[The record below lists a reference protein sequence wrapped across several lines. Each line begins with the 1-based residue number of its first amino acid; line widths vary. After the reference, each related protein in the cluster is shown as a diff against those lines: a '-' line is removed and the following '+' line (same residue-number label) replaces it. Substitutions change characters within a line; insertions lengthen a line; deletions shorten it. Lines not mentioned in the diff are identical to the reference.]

1 MKRFVP
7 WKRLCSL
14 IAAECQRA
22 ADEMSDPN
30 AKELMLYV
38 ASRWLALA
46 KADER
51 RAALLADPFNRGEPD
66 SSSE

>member
-1 MKRFVP
+1 
-7 WKRLCSL
+7 L

-38 ASRWLALA
+38 ASRWLVLA
-46 KADER
+46 EADER